1 MPNRN
6 DLRASQR
13 QRGACGVRSADVTHC
28 VNGHERTPET
38 TYVRHPTGRER
49 RRQVGVLVQCK
60 VCIKAR
66 VYAAR
71 AAGYVRKDT
80 AAYR

>member
-1 MPNRN
+1 MTR
-6 DLRASQR
+6 DELRANQSA
-13 QRGACGVRSADVTHC
+13 RGAKGVPSALVTHC
-28 VNGHERTPET
+28 VNGHERTPEN
-38 TYVRHPTGRER
+38 TYTRQPTGRER
-49 RRQVGVLVQCK
+49 RRQCGVLVQCK